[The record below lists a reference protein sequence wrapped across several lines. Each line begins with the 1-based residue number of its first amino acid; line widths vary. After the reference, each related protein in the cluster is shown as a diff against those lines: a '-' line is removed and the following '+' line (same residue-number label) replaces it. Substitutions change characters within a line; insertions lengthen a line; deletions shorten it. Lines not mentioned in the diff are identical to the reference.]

1 MLENISDILCLI
13 TKIFAVYF
21 AVISI
26 FGLLR
31 PKAPKG
37 DGRQLKFAVL
47 IAARN
52 EESCIEG
59 IIRSLKV
66 QNYPEHLCHIY
77 VIPNNCTDNTA
88 AAAAAAGARVL
99 SVSSEVHSKGAAL
112 REAMDRLLLS
122 KENYDA
128 FCVFDADNQ
137 ADKNFLEAMNRTLTS
152 GVRVAKSRILAGNPG
167 DSWVCACYDTYFCN
181 ANLFM
186 NRARERLGL
195 SARLIGTGFAVK
207 ADFIREL
214 GGFRT
219 ETITED
225 AEFYAI
231 CAARGE
237 RIAFCEEAVTYDEE
251 PLSFRTSLTQ
261 RRRWMSGILQVARMK
276 LPELLAGLLHRRGF
290 FLRLDAIMQF
300 CFGYIQALMPFF
312 LIFSIVSSPAGAV
325 DRLIL
330 STLTGYSFSAA
341 TGFLVLA
348 LQGRLRQSLW
358 SLWTYPLFIL
368 SFIPLQ
374 TLSLFFPTTK
384 WREIRHMGTNRE
396 NSRNELEIMGKTA

>member
-13 TKIFAVYF
+13 TKIFAIYF
-21 AVISI
+21 AVISL

-31 PKAPKG
+31 TKSLKG
-37 DGRQLKFAVL
+37 SGQQLKFAVL

-52 EESCIEG
+52 EENCIAG
-59 IIRSLKV
+59 IVRSLKE
-66 QNYPEHLCHIY
+66 QNYPEQLCHIY

-88 AAAAAAGARVL
+88 AAAAAAGARVM
-99 SVSSEVHSKGAAL
+99 SVPSGVRGKGAAL
-112 REAMDRLLLS
+112 REAMDRLLRS
-122 KENYDA
+122 KENYGA
-128 FCVFDADNQ
+128 FCVFDADNW
-137 ADKNFLEAMNRTLTS
+137 ADKNFLEAMNRALTS
-152 GVRVAKSRILAGNPG
+152 GARVAKSRILAGNPG
-167 DSWVCACYDTYFCN
+167 DSWVCGCYDTYFCN

-195 SARLIGTGFAVK
+195 SARLVGTGFAVK
-207 ADFIREL
+207 TDFISEL

-231 CAARGE
+231 CAVKGE

-251 PLSFRTSLTQ
+251 PLSFHTSLTQ
-261 RRRWMSGILQVARMK
+261 RRRWVSGILQVARLK
-276 LPELLAGLLHRRGF
+276 LPELSTGLLHRKGF
-290 FLRLDAIMQF
+290 FLRLDAILQF

-312 LIFSIVSSPAGAV
+312 LILSVAARPYGSV
-325 DRLIL
+325 DRIIL
-330 STLTGYSFSAA
+330 SALTGYLFSAGA
-341 TGFLVLA
+341 GFLVLT
-348 LQGRLRQSLW
+348 LQGRLRQSLR
-358 SLWTYPLFIL
+358 SLWAYPLFIF

-384 WREIRHMGTNRE
+384 WREIRHVGTSRE
-396 NSRNELEIMGKTA
+396 NSGAGLEIMGKTA